1 METEK
6 LAKAENVT
14 VVRRTVIYHL
24 LDAVGEMLGG
34 LAPES
39 LVEDVYGEAEV
50 RQVFDLSDRRGN
62 KANLVAGVLVNKGSL
77 DGDEKFRVL
86 RDGKPMH
93 EGTAGRGFPKS
104 RHTVL
109 PKLVTVCPCTTA
121 SNNGYDYTQHKRTVE
136 ARIRPTVCPLF
147 ANRPI
152 QYTRRLKRLTLCFI
166 RRKVCWT
173 FRPFGDTKTK
183 CGRLGK
189 ARIAGYP
196 WPTSPT

>member
-104 RHTVL
+104 VHTRVYRASL
-109 PKLVTVCPCTTA
+109 TVSRVPPPVTTVTTTHSINA
-121 SNNGYDYTQHKRTVE
+121 LW
-136 ARIRPTVCPLF
+136 RPVSGRLF
-147 ANRPI
+147 ALWLPI
-152 QYTRRLKRLTLCFI
+152 AQYSTPVDSK
-166 RRKVCWT
+166 
-173 FRPFGDTKTK
+173 D
-183 CGRLGK
+183 
-189 ARIAGYP
+189 
-196 WPTSPT
+196 

>member
-1 METEK
+1 LAFNVKHGVETEK

-104 RHTVL
+104 VHTRVYRASL
-109 PKLVTVCPCTTA
+109 TVSRVPPPVTTVTTTHSINA
-121 SNNGYDYTQHKRTVE
+121 LW
-136 ARIRPTVCPLF
+136 RPVSGRLF
-147 ANRPI
+147 ALCLPI
-152 QYTRRLKRLTLCFI
+152 AQYSTPVDSK
-166 RRKVCWT
+166 
-173 FRPFGDTKTK
+173 D
-183 CGRLGK
+183 
-189 ARIAGYP
+189 
-196 WPTSPT
+196 